1 MVSIADVNVRI
12 KLNLLACVKR
22 ILSFVY
28 LKTTHFV
35 LCLRVESADCRCGC
49 CSCVL
54 IGDRC
59 GVVASLVRSIGP
71 GCTRFA
77 DLEREKKSSLRRLVL
92 LYFAASGGLLTYE
105 NNWKIA
111 TE

>member
-1 MVSIADVNVRI
+1 M
-12 KLNLLACVKR
+12 KR

-28 LKTTHFV
+28 LKTIHFV

-49 CSCVL
+49 SSGVL
-54 IGDRC
+54 VGDRC

-77 DLEREKKSSLRRLVL
+77 GFEREKKSSLRRLVL
-92 LYFAASGGLLTYE
+92 CILLLQGGLLTYE